1 MVGISTD
8 IVFTVPEMKRLA
20 AAIPG
25 AVYAQIDSAFG
36 HDGFL
41 VEHDRLNKILVP
53 FINNP

>member
-1 MVGISTD
+1 
-8 IVFTVPEMKRLA
+8 MKRLA